1 VNNHEI
7 MLLLDKSQN
16 SHKASILLLEN
27 DLRDLAVGR
36 AYYTMFYIA
45 QAFLLSKNL
54 SFSSH
59 KAVISGFGREFCK
72 NQDIPLKY
80 HRFLIDAQIKRQY
93 RRSLKNL
100 KTILEYSFSLSNTL
114 LSSRVESIKYRIGII
129 GRNGAGKQNSDTQHI
144 PSRCIN
150 QGRSPLHSYF
160 QSRNC

>member
-1 VNNHEI
+1 MNNHEI

-27 DLRDLAVGR
+27 DLLDLAVGR

-59 KAVISGFGREFCK
+59 KAVISAFGREFCK

-80 HRFLIDAQIKRQY
+80 HRFLIDAQVKRNEADYDISLEEAHEMINNAEEMLNFSSQY
-93 RRSLKNL
+93 FDRKNH
-100 KTILEYSFSLSNTL
+100 EN
-114 LSSRVESIKYRIGII
+114 SSEKLI
-129 GRNGAGKQNSDTQHI
+129 
-144 PSRCIN
+144 
-150 QGRSPLHSYF
+150 
-160 QSRNC
+160 